1 MRKSLRY
8 LRITCTVFC
17 DIAAVLLIVLW
28 VRSYGDSTSKEI
40 LVTPTCRF
48 YLHSV
53 QGTLA
58 LERSYREF
66 IGRETMPIYRKSDLL
81 RLTTN
86 AGVYVQRSSTG
97 TIESV
102 SISYWLLVLVDI
114 VFAAAP
120 WIRWRFTLRTL
131 LIVTT
136 LVAVALGMIVW
147 LR

>member
-1 MRKSLRY
+1 MRFRK
-8 LRITCTVFC
+8 LRIAWSVVC
-17 DIAAVLLIVLW
+17 AVACLLLVVLW
-28 VRSYGDSTSKEI
+28 ARSYADSTSKEI

-58 LERSYREF
+58 LERWYREF
-66 IGRETMPIYRKSDLL
+66 IGREVMPIYQKSDLL

-86 AGVYVQRSSTG
+86 AGVYVQRSSPTG

-102 SISYWLLVLVDI
+102 SISYWLLILADI
-114 VFAAAP
+114 IIAAVP

-131 LIVTT
+131 LIATT
-136 LVAVALGMIVW
+136 LVAAVLGLTVYAS
-147 LR
+147 R